1 MIVEARSETCG
12 VEYAKHAKYAKQ
24 AMQASSVY
32 QLYSCS
38 PILRMK
44 LRGDTSK
51 RIECLDL
58 IPSSVLWDFAL
69 YLRHRCQKVLFDR
82 LER

>member
-1 MIVEARSETCG
+1 MVVEARSKTCG
-12 VEYAKHAKYAKQ
+12 VEYAKHAKHARYAKQ

-44 LRGDTSK
+44 LRGDTS
-51 RIECLDL
+51 EWMEYLDL
-58 IPSSVLWDFAL
+58 LLLS
-69 YLRHRCQKVLFDR
+69 LF
-82 LER
+82 